1 LGIFDPPQRVRTS
14 RLLVR
19 PPGLPKRDTNK
30 REEFIMLVGE
40 ATRFSSAQHQKGQAI
55 RLSFTAFS

>member
-1 LGIFDPPQRVRTS
+1 
-14 RLLVR
+14 LLVR